1 MVATTS
7 LTTEASIATT
17 TPKSTEESM
26 VATTSLTT
34 EASIATTTST
44 TIEESIITT
53 TDENLSTTLTTKDQ
67 ASTTTEGSLVTTTP
81 DKNWVSTTPDGGFVY
96 TTPGGEFT
104 VNSEENLVP
113 TGQGVGGTV
122 IIEPEISVFPIE
134 PEGSPEGSSIP
145 IGPEGALA
153 YRPRSPEGSSIPTG
167 PEGSVVSEPN
177 GLLHSSDPGK
187 SSTDLAEFLNLDGS
201 VASGSSRVGAE
212 EPEGILPPRPNG
224 FTEPPNSADVRSG
237 SPESLPL
244 LDEGRKASSIG
255 LDCSGELMTSS
266 KPNALKSSE
275 KTDELE
281 HELRIE
287 RSNTNLFDIEKVIN
301 TNSETST
308 RENLPRSSP
317 TTEASLGDAIVQ
329 SDIEKANVDAQ
340 ELSSPETEESITFDA
355 QEAEKTI
362 KVDVQS
368 PKAEKL
374 ITAES
379 ETENLITV
387 DTPSEEN
394 VITVGIQS
402 REAENSISM
411 DVDVQFPS
419 ALSPEADPDAYPF
432 VPFDPPEGE
441 IEAANKYEEIPL
453 PETPTRLDLGMIFQN
468 FSQGFF
474 EALSEADEISSKK
487 GKA

>member
-113 TGQGVGGTV
+113 TGQGVGGTAQK
-122 IIEPEISVFPIE
+122 ELY
-134 PEGSPEGSSIP
+134 SI
-145 IGPEGALA
+145 G
-153 YRPRSPEGSSIPTG
+153 PEGSSIPTG

-474 EALSEADEISSKK
+474 EALSEADEISTPPPRHVQHPTLADVTLSARD
-487 GKA
+487 GVLADVSIGLDS